1 MNKEYYSNFKQFL
14 TELTTKENNIRK
26 DLESFKTAIGNKENT
41 IEIENRIEKEL
52 KSMRELTEQL
62 TEAYSI
68 KNAPANMPEDT
79 LDARQ
84 KDIKKFL
91 VVHDELK
98 KDLQKLTD
106 DKHEYKNQIT
116 EDYHEKEEYQNMNA
130 QELVYAGREK
140 MKKQDERLDDIRG
153 DVKKGRQKE
162 NELHHEL
169 KDQKKKIQEATEDM
183 DRDDSRMNK
192 LSKRF
197 ANYIGKSSTCCL
209 MIFFLLDAVIFGVL
223 VWVLTKV
230 RKGFGFGSS

>member
-14 TELTTKENNIRK
+14 TDLTTKENNIRK
-26 DLESFKTAIGNKENT
+26 DLEAFKTAIGNNENT
-41 IEIENRIEKEL
+41 IEIENRINKDL
-52 KSMRELTEQL
+52 KSLKDLTEQL
-62 TEAYSI
+62 TEAYST
-68 KNAPANMPEDT
+68 KNAPPNMPEDT

-84 KDIKKFL
+84 KDIKKFST
-91 VVHDELK
+91 VYDELF
-98 KDLQKLTD
+98 KDLQKIRDEKYTF
-106 DKHEYKNQIT
+106 KGQIT
-116 EDYHEKEEYQNMNA
+116 EDYRTKEEYKDMNA
-130 QELVYAGREK
+130 QEIVYAGREK
-140 MKKQDERLDDIRG
+140 MKKQDERLDDIRV
-153 DVKKGRQKE
+153 DVKKGRQKA

-169 KDQKKKIQEATEDM
+169 KDQNKLIQEVTEDM
-183 DRDDSRMNK
+183 DRVDSRMNK